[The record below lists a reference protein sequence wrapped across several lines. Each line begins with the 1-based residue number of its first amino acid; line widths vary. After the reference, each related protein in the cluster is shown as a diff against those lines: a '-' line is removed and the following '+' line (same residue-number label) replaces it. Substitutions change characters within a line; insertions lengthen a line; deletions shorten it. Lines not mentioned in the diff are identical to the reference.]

1 MNGLCYPYTYW
12 PSSKHQKA
20 LGIFLVV
27 EEFFIPLLVM
37 ICCYGRIIHILSKRT
52 DRKLHSTDN
61 QTDQFQKAK
70 INTIKTFLIMSI
82 CFVVCWS
89 NNQVLYLLYNLGY
102 TVDWDGDYNKFTV
115 LMAFG
120 NCTINP
126 FVYLIKYR
134 DYRKAL
140 KACLRCKSPKMIE
153 NTEMKCYRKN
163 LKSISSVS

>member
-1 MNGLCYPYTYW
+1 M
-12 PSSKHQKA
+12 
-20 LGIFLVV
+20 V
-27 EEFFIPLLVM
+27 EEFFIPLLVLT
-37 ICCYGRIIHILSKRT
+37 CCYGRIIQVLSKRT
-52 DRKLHSTDN
+52 DRKFHSTDN

-115 LMAFG
+115 LMALG

-126 FVYLIKYR
+126 FVYLIKYL
-134 DYRKAL
+134 DYQEAL
-140 KACLRCKSPKMIE
+140 KTCFHCQNPKMTE
-153 NTEMKCYRKN
+153 NTQMKINRKN

>member
-1 MNGLCYPYTYW
+1 MNGLCYPYTFW

-27 EEFFIPLLVM
+27 EEFFFPLLV
-37 ICCYGRIIHILSKRT
+37 ITCCYGRIIQVLSKRT
-52 DRKLHSTDN
+52 DRKFHSTDN

-89 NNQVLYLLYNLGY
+89 NSQVLYLLYNLGY

-134 DYRKAL
+134 DYQEAL
-140 KACLRCKSPKMIE
+140 KTCFHCQNPKVTE
-153 NTEMKCYRKN
+153 NTQMKINRKN